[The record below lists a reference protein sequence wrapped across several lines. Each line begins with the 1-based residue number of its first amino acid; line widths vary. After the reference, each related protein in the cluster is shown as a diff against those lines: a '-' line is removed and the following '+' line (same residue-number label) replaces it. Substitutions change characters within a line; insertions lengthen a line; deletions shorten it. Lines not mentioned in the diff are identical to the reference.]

1 MNEIT
6 STGNSLS
13 LQGIINALHARAQ
26 VCAEEG
32 LDYRY
37 DTYMEFARWLSE
49 CNSDEELL
57 SLATTDVF
65 IDRGSK

>member
-32 LDYRY
+32 LDYREACY
-37 DTYMEFARWLSE
+37 LEFARWLSI
-49 CNSDEELL
+49 CQTDEELL
-57 SLATTDVF
+57 ENCSASPFLE
-65 IDRGSK
+65 R